1 MTRQE
6 KLEALEL
13 YFNPTL
19 EKIKN
24 ERDALLES
32 FRKKETEYQDAL
44 IKYQNKQCD
53 INNYYNAQDNIL
65 ELQKLVEPIIE

>member
-19 EKIKN
+19 EKIKT
-24 ERDALLES
+24 ERDVLLES
-32 FRKKETEYQDAL
+32 FRKKESEYQDAL

-53 INNYYNAQDNIL
+53 INNYYDAQDKII
-65 ELQKLVEPIIE
+65 ELQKLEEPKVE